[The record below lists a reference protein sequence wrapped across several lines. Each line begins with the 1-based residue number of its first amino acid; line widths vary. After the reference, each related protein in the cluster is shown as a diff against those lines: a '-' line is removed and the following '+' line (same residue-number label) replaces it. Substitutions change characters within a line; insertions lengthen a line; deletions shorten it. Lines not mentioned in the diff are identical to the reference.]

1 MLLDYP
7 RGIIHRNHSAERGG
21 STIMWESKKHKVTQ
35 TSNEHFTV
43 LGKDVTFKG
52 IVHFEGTVQLDSCFE
67 GEIHTKGVLVVGE
80 HAVIRG
86 TVSVGTLISSGKI
99 HGTITASDKVQ
110 LLKSAVQIGDVQAPL
125 FSIEEGAYF
134 KGRTEMGPRLAADGS
149 SEHNNELPDRA
160 LWEATQTLHLAE
172 SESAHNQLSYDQVQE
187 ELIHRS
193 VPR

>member
-1 MLLDYP
+1 
-7 RGIIHRNHSAERGG
+7 
-21 STIMWESKKHKVTQ
+21 MWESRKKAEPKTN
-35 TSNEHFTV
+35 TEHFTV

-86 TVSVGTLISSGKI
+86 IISVGTLISNGKI
-99 HGTITASDKVQ
+99 YGTITAADKVQ
-110 LLKSAVQIGDVQAPL
+110 LLKSAVQIGDVQAPV

-134 KGRTEMGPRLAADGS
+134 RGHTNMGPRPSVDGS
-149 SEHNNELPDRA
+149 SDFITALPEQTLWENAENYRLPDSNAEPR
-160 LWEATQTLHLAE
+160 QLA
-172 SESAHNQLSYDQVQE
+172 YDQVQE
-187 ELIHRS
+187 ELINRS

>member
-1 MLLDYP
+1 
-7 RGIIHRNHSAERGG
+7 
-21 STIMWESKKHKVTQ
+21 MWASKKQNATQ
-35 TSNEHFTV
+35 SGGEHFTV

-99 HGTITASDKVQ
+99 YGTVTASDKVQ
-110 LLKSAVQIGDVQAPL
+110 LLKSAVQIGDVKAPL
-125 FSIEEGAYF
+125 FSVEEGAYF
-134 KGRTEMGPRLAADGS
+134 RGRTEMGPRQPVDDS
-149 SEHNNELPDRA
+149 SEDRTALPDRA
-160 LWEATQTLHLAE
+160 LWQDVQSLCPAE
-172 SESAHNQLSYDQVQE
+172 SESEPRQLSYDQVQE
-187 ELIHRS
+187 ELIQRS

>member
-1 MLLDYP
+1 
-7 RGIIHRNHSAERGG
+7 
-21 STIMWESKKHKVTQ
+21 MWESKKKSETK
-35 TSNEHFTV
+35 TNTEHFTV

-86 TVSVGTLISSGKI
+86 TVTVGTLISSGRI
-99 HGTITASDKVQ
+99 HGAITAADKVQ
-110 LLKSAVQIGDVQAPL
+110 LLKSAVQIGDVQAPV

-134 KGRTEMGPRLAADGS
+134 RGLTDMGPRPYADGGPDVI
-149 SEHNNELPDRA
+149 NALPDQA
-160 LWEATQTLHLAE
+160 LWEQAENLRLPDGDAEPRQLA
-172 SESAHNQLSYDQVQE
+172 YDQVQE

>member
-1 MLLDYP
+1 M
-7 RGIIHRNHSAERGG
+7 
-21 STIMWESKKHKVTQ
+21 MWESKKPKAAQ
-35 TSNEHFTV
+35 SDSEHFTV

-99 HGTITASDKVQ
+99 HGAITASDKVQ
-110 LLKSAVQIGDVQAPL
+110 LLKSAVQIGDIRSPL

-134 KGRTEMGPRLAADGS
+134 RGNTEMGPRPAADGS
-149 SEHNNELPDRA
+149 PDFLQA
-160 LWEATQTLHLAE
+160 QPDQTAWREEQDFNPAGNDQAPRQLA
-172 SESAHNQLSYDQVQE
+172 YDQVQA
-187 ELIHRS
+187 ELINRS

>member
-1 MLLDYP
+1 
-7 RGIIHRNHSAERGG
+7 
-21 STIMWESKKHKVTQ
+21 MWESKKKKEAKTN
-35 TSNEHFTV
+35 TEHFTV

-99 HGTITASDKVQ
+99 HGAITAADKVQ
-110 LLKSAVQIGDVQAPL
+110 LLKTAVQIGDVQAPV

-134 KGRTEMGPRLAADGS
+134 RGQTNMGPRPSVDGAS
-149 SEHNNELPDRA
+149 DFIDALPDQA
-160 LWEATQTLHLAE
+160 LCENAGNFHVPDSDTEPRQLA
-172 SESAHNQLSYDQVQE
+172 YDQVQE

-193 VPR
+193 VPH

>member
-1 MLLDYP
+1 
-7 RGIIHRNHSAERGG
+7 
-21 STIMWESKKHKVTQ
+21 MWGSKKKTE
-35 TSNEHFTV
+35 TKTNTEHFTV

-99 HGTITASDKVQ
+99 HGAITATAKVQ
-110 LLKSAVQIGDVQAPL
+110 LLKTAVQIGDVQAPV
-125 FSIEEGAYF
+125 FSLEEGAYF
-134 KGRTEMGPRLAADGS
+134 RGQTNMGPRPSVDGAS
-149 SEHNNELPDRA
+149 DVINALPDQA
-160 LWEATQTLHLAE
+160 LWENAGNVRAPDSDTEPRQLA
-172 SESAHNQLSYDQVQE
+172 YDQVQE
-187 ELIHRS
+187 ALIHRS

>member
-1 MLLDYP
+1 
-7 RGIIHRNHSAERGG
+7 
-21 STIMWESKKHKVTQ
+21 MWGSKKKTEAK
-35 TSNEHFTV
+35 TNTEHFTV

-86 TVSVGTLISSGKI
+86 TVSVGTLISSGRI
-99 HGTITASDKVQ
+99 HGAITAADKVQ
-110 LLKSAVQIGDVQAPL
+110 LLKTAVQIGDVQAPV
-125 FSIEEGAYF
+125 FSLEEGAYF
-134 KGRTEMGPRLAADGS
+134 RGQTNMGPRPSVDGAS
-149 SEHNNELPDRA
+149 DFINALPDQA
-160 LWEATQTLHLAE
+160 LWENAENCRIPGSDTEPRQLA
-172 SESAHNQLSYDQVQE
+172 YDQVQE